1 MTLSRMVRL
10 VGLLLVA
17 VACLPLYLS
26 DELPGPIWIVVAA
39 GLVLGWF
46 TGAKKRG
53 KEVVVLLTTLLIAGF
68 LLLVFLSMQTGNW
81 LVNSITFALLAT
93 VARAMQLSTSRQY
106 FQLVGLSFLLLIAS
120 AVTNPDVYFSFFFVL
135 YAVLLTW
142 ALTYTHIVQQV
153 EESEEASGLA
163 WKASSFVSR
172 RFLIGSSALAL
183 LLLISSMVIFFLF
196 PRLGLGFF
204 SARVRSA
211 ESIQGF
217 SDSIELGHFG
227 TLQESGRVVLRL
239 EFVSGEDHIGPESM
253 LRLRGITFD
262 KYDGRGWTKSKSA
275 AYQLRAGR
283 DGFHPISSYGSAKDI
298 EYNEI
303 EYDIYQEPL
312 EIETRVL
319 FSIVRPLSLRPVANR
334 FDRFR
339 GTMKTYFIDEM
350 QDLSYDG
357 PRGTSVSYT
366 MRSGLLKLRPGSL
379 RRTLQKYPRSIRKRY
394 LQLPEGFDPRV
405 NELAEEVIGS
415 ADNPYDM
422 ALAIESH
429 LANNYKYNKE
439 GQGEL
444 TDPISNFLF
453 ERKEGHCEYYAS
465 AMVLMLRTLGVPAR
479 PANGFLG
486 ATYNAFGEYYTVT
499 EGRAHSWVE
508 VYFNQWG
515 WITFDPTPAVES
527 LPEETGFFGNIAL
540 WFDAMKLEWY
550 KWVVEYDLERQ
561 LALYT
566 GLWNAIAPESRQID
580 LGPESSVFQMRKKM
594 KDAARDMFTWKLG
607 IAALILFTAVMVLP
621 GLIRRY
627 LRRNRVSRK
636 RLDRLAAKLRKL
648 LGRKGF
654 RVLPGATLPAL
665 VRQGV
670 EERYSAMPQLA
681 RLVVTLEEARWRP
694 DADADLGGM
703 RRLLAEVAS
712 APALKR

>member
-1 MTLSRMVRL
+1 MTLSRMVRF

-26 DELPGPIWIVVAA
+26 DEFPGPVWIVVAA

-46 TGAKKRG
+46 TGARKRG
-53 KEVVVLLTTLLIAGF
+53 KETVVLLTTLLIAGF
-68 LLLVFLSMQTGNW
+68 LLLVFMSVQTGNW

-120 AVTNPDVYFSFFFVL
+120 AVTNPDVSFSLFFVL
-135 YAVLLTW
+135 YTVLLTW

-153 EESEEASGLA
+153 EESPEASGLA
-163 WKASSFVSR
+163 WKASRFVSR
-172 RFLIGSSALAL
+172 RFLVGSSALAL

-217 SDSIELGHFG
+217 TDSIELGHFG
-227 TLQESGRVVLRL
+227 TMQESGRVVLRL
-239 EFVSGEDHIGPESM
+239 EFVSGEEKMGPASA

-262 KYDGRGWTKSKSA
+262 EYDGRGWTKSKSA

-283 DGFHPISSYGSAKDI
+283 DGFHPIWSYATAQDI
-298 EYNEI
+298 EYDEI

-319 FSIVRPLSLRPVANR
+319 FTIVRPLSLRPVANR

-339 GTMKTYFIDEM
+339 GTMKTYFVDEM

-366 MRSGLLKLRPGSL
+366 MRSGLLKLRPDSL
-379 RRTLQKYPRSIRKRY
+379 RKTVRRYPQSIRRRY

-405 NELAEEVIGS
+405 GELARAVVGN
-415 ADNPYDM
+415 AGNAYDKAV
-422 ALAIESH
+422 ALESH
-429 LANNYKYNKE
+429 LANNYGYTKVGE
-439 GQGEL
+439 GEPA
-444 TDPISNFLF
+444 DPISNFLF

-465 AMVLMLRTLGVPAR
+465 AMVLMLRALGVPAR

-486 ATYNAFGEYYTVT
+486 ATYNEFGDYYTVT

-527 LPEETGFFGNIAL
+527 LPEETGFFGNLAL

-580 LGPESSVFQMRKKM
+580 LGPESSVYQMRKKM
-594 KDAARDMFTWKLG
+594 KDAAGNLFTWKLG
-607 IAALILFTAVMVLP
+607 VLVLLLFTGAMVLP
-621 GLIRRY
+621 GLIRR
-627 LRRNRVSRK
+627 LLGRPRASRT
-636 RLDRLAAKLRKL
+636 RLARLAAKLRKQ

-654 RVLPGATLPAL
+654 RVVPGATLPAL

-670 EERYSAMPQLA
+670 TLEFSALPQLA

-694 DADADLGGM
+694 AAAANISAM
-703 RRLLAEVAS
+703 RRLMAEVAG
-712 APALKR
+712 APAVKH